1 MVGLKFMICGFAI
14 ILIVVILACVL
25 IVDLCEN
32 TWYDD
37 AHEDEAEERYSLY
50 VTKVERE
57 MSANA
62 KEHAKRESYN
72 KCVNHSVIV
81 NSIVSRYMSKINDYL
96 TKYELKQFERFYTV
110 YCKELANT
118 LDSIDKCV
126 STSLY
131 SNLVCKTRDTY
142 GSIFS
147 KMLADIETFIENNS
161 VSVTDIEGIKNF
173 AKINGDFDENYKAET
188 ASKSVSDTDTIL
200 TSTTSAVE
208 NKVNYADALNRAY
221 KKVSQYK
228 KENAQL
234 AKELENCRAEAKKHC
249 AKNMDNTDAAE
260 AKLKSDLEQLNEA
273 IYYQEL
279 AGRNG
284 ATNDDTLK
292 LMRETRHEIIKY
304 VADYGLEHYNDDD
317 IYCWGIP
324 IDDYLKIW
332 KTEIDYAHNYMY
344 SDESDGIVYESL

>member
-14 ILIVVILACVL
+14 ILIVVMLACVL

-62 KEHAKRESYN
+62 KERAKRESYN

-131 SNLVCKTRDTY
+131 SDLVCKTRDTY

-147 KMLADIETFIENNS
+147 KMLADIETFIKNNS

-188 ASKSVSDTDTIL
+188 ASKSVSDTDITL
-200 TSTTSAVE
+200 TPTTSAVKY
-208 NKVNYADALNRAY
+208 KVNYADALNRAY
-221 KKVSQYK
+221 EKVSQYK

-234 AKELENCRAEAKKHC
+234 AKELENCRAEAKKHIDTTNS
-249 AKNMDNTDAAE
+249 AD
-260 AKLKSDLEQLNEA
+260 KLKSDLA
-273 IYYQEL
+273 RIDDVISCQER
-279 AGRNG
+279 AGRN
-284 ATNDDTLK
+284 DSTLE
-292 LMRETRHEIIKY
+292 LMRKVRCQIAETGILHGKDHY
-304 VADYGLEHYNDDD
+304 TDYKLY
-317 IYCWGIP
+317 YWGIP
-324 IDDYLKIW
+324 IDDYLNDW
-332 KTEIDYAHNYMY
+332 EAEFDYTHDYTYYTNEW
-344 SDESDGIVYESL
+344 SI

>member
-1 MVGLKFMICGFAI
+1 MDWITMIVCIIGIVFVVGMLVAI
-14 ILIVVILACVL
+14 ITDSVKSS
-25 IVDLCEN
+25 
-32 TWYDD
+32 WYDD
-37 AHEDEAEERYSLY
+37 ARDSDYAPEKKRPINHID
-50 VTKVERE
+50 
-57 MSANA
+57 
-62 KEHAKRESYN
+62 KELDDKR
-72 KCVNHSVIV
+72 V
-81 NSIVSRYMSKINDYL
+81 DYL
-96 TKYELKQFERFYTV
+96 LCMRDIGIISSDNVSNSMQKIDEYLTSYKLEQFNRFYTV
-110 YCKELANT
+110 YCRELSDV
-118 LDSIDKCV
+118 LKKIKDCKC
-126 STSLY
+126 SSLY
-131 SNLVCKTRDTY
+131 YSLVTETRTTY

-147 KMLADIETFIENNS
+147 KMLADVEAFIKNNS
-161 VSVTDIEGIKNF
+161 SSVTDIEGIKNF

-221 KKVSQYK
+221 EKVSQYK

-249 AKNMDNTDAAE
+249 AKNMDNADAAE
-260 AKLKSDLEQLNEA
+260 AKLRSDLEQLNEA

-304 VADYGLEHYNDDD
+304 VADWGIEHYNDHDL
-317 IYCWGIP
+317 YCWGIP
-324 IDDYLKIW
+324 IDDYLKNW
-332 KTEIDYAHNYMY
+332 KAELDYAHNMY
-344 SDESDGIVYESL
+344 SDELDGIVYESL

>member
-1 MVGLKFMICGFAI
+1 MDWITKFVCIIGIVFVVGMVVAI
-14 ILIVVILACVL
+14 ITDSVKSC
-25 IVDLCEN
+25 
-32 TWYDD
+32 WYDD
-37 AHEDEAEERYSLY
+37 VKDLDDI
-50 VTKVERE
+50 RE
-57 MSANA
+57 NKRAIN
-62 KEHAKRESYN
+62 HTDRESDN
-72 KCVNHSVIV
+72 K
-81 NSIVSRYMSKINDYL
+81 RADYL
-96 TKYELKQFERFYTV
+96 FCMRNINIIGSDGISSSMRKIDEYLTSYELEQFSRFYAV
-110 YCKELANT
+110 YCKELSNI
-118 LDSIDKCV
+118 LKEIKDCKC
-126 STSLY
+126 SSLY
-131 SNLVCKTRDTY
+131 YSLVTETRMTY

-147 KMLADIETFIENNS
+147 KMLADIETFIKNNS
-161 VSVTDIEGIKNF
+161 ASVTDIEGIKNF
-173 AKINGDFDENYKAET
+173 AKINGDFDESYKAET
-188 ASKSVSDTDTIL
+188 TSNVSDTDTTL

-260 AKLKSDLEQLNEA
+260 AKLKSDLKQLNEA